1 MKENVLKT
9 HNHNPAQWRGDLEE
23 KLGYNQPSWR
33 KRMAVVAS
41 FIDSKDK
48 SVMDLGSG
56 NMQLGNILPDGCE
69 YIPVD
74 YRKTS
79 DKTIVCDF
87 NKYEFPD
94 IKADVV
100 CAIGILGYI
109 KDPEWFLEKIISCCR
124 KCIITYKGREKYDGS
139 MLYSEEIIDFLK
151 ARGWHIARRD
161 TSLDEWTLIA
171 SFEKNA
177 SNSISSI
184 CNCTGCGACA
194 NICPVHAIEMRYDD
208 NGYLKPLVNESECVH
223 CEKCSL
229 VCPALH
235 KNENLNYTSPKCYA
249 LQASDDIRRNSSSG
263 GFFSIF
269 SKHVIENG
277 GYVYGAVWDEKF
289 YCHIKEASL
298 QEEILPM
305 RYSKYVQ
312 SRTDDTFSQVENRLK
327 HGHIVLYFGCP
338 CQIAG
343 LNSYIA
349 NRGITAEE
357 KERLITVDLVCFC
370 SPSNVL
376 FKKYLEE
383 EFGIDNVKVV
393 NFRDKSAKEGWSP
406 VSYRIE
412 LEDGTVIYPEGWN
425 DPYQRAF
432 HGVLARRDTCDKCT
446 YYKFPRQGDF
456 TIGDFWGIECH
467 DNSWADGKGVS
478 VVLANNKK
486 ALGLIEQISGDFER
500 IEEVPLDWS
509 VNKGNRIGT
518 EARPSHPNKKYF
530 EYLLKTKSFREAVD
544 MAEKGKYD
552 IGLCCMF
559 NLNTGNNLSNYAL
572 YKTLT
577 DLGYAVRIITH
588 PFSDCIE
595 VKGQTVDKLARFLKS
610 PYSEYAFGKKMTEK
624 WEYYELND
632 SCNMF
637 IVGSDQL
644 WRAMFSVDYD
654 YFFLLDWVRGDKFK
668 MSYATSF
675 GTEEFEGD
683 VYCCAREAFLLKRMD
698 QISVR
703 EKSGIN
709 IITDMTERLD
719 TKVVLDPVF
728 MCDVK
733 AYEDM
738 SVVGR
743 MRLPKESYIGGY
755 LLDITRNKENL
766 LLEFADDVAEGRYV
780 AITDYPASYEGD
792 RINVLDEPAI
802 EEWVAMIRFC
812 DFFITDS
819 FHGICFAIIFK
830 KQFCVIFDR
839 DNWRGF
845 DRINS
850 ILEQFGISDRLV
862 DSGDT
867 QDVRRLMNSRIDYDP
882 VYKILEGQ
890 KEKSLD
896 YLRNTI
902 KVGRGYRGFHTDFD
916 LMLEKEYQIKM
927 EQRRIKENLRILN
940 SRMFL
945 NSLCKKGTAMSEVVG
960 FGSGVC
966 FRRNIEKLEAICR
979 IKYVCDNNPNK
990 WGKELYDGVVC
1001 ISPEKL
1007 KEMSDATVI
1016 IMVDDIGVSF
1026 EIAKQL
1032 VDMGVTDFTHIT
1044 NWNRAVDMDIRV

>member
-1 MKENVLKT
+1 MLANGIRK
-9 HNHNPAQWRGDLEE
+9 PANWRGDLEE

-56 NMQLGNILPDGCE
+56 NMQLGNTLPDGCE

-87 NKYEFPD
+87 NEYEFPD

-109 KDPEWFLEKIISCCR
+109 KDPEWFLEKIMSCCK
-124 KCIITYKGREKYDGS
+124 KCIITYKGREKYDSS
-139 MLYSEEIIDFLK
+139 MLYSEEIIEFLK
-151 ARGWHIARRD
+151 KGGWHMTRRD

-177 SNSISSI
+177 PDSISSI

-223 CEKCSL
+223 CEKCSS

-376 FKKYLEE
+376 FQKYLEE

-412 LEDGTVIYPEGWN
+412 LVDGTVIYPEGWN

-446 YYKFPRQGDF
+446 YYEFPRQGDF
-456 TIGDFWGIECH
+456 TIGDFWGIERH
-467 DNSWADGKGVS
+467 DNSWVDGKGVS
-478 VVLANNKK
+478 VVLVNNEK
-486 ALGLIEQISGDFER
+486 ASGLIEQLSGDFER
-500 IEEVPLDWS
+500 IEEVPLYWAM
-509 VNKGNRIGT
+509 NKGNRIGT
-518 EARPSHPNKKYF
+518 EARPSHPNRKYF
-530 EYLLKTKSFREAVD
+530 EYLLKTKTFREAVD

-559 NLNTGNNLSNYAL
+559 NLNTGNNLTNYAL
-572 YKTLT
+572 YKVLT
-577 DLGYAVRIITH
+577 EIGLSVLIIT
-588 PFSDCIE
+588 PSQYKQVMINDIVFNKTI
-595 VKGQTVDKLARFLKS
+595 RFLRS
-610 PYSEYAFGKKMTEK
+610 PYPDFAFAKTCSEK
-624 WEYYELND
+624 WEYYEFND
-632 SCNMF
+632 SCDIFM
-637 IVGSDQL
+637 VASDQL
-644 WRAMFSVDYD
+644 WRPLFAQEYD
-654 YFFLLDWVRGDKFK
+654 WCFLLDWVRDDKYK
-668 MSYATSF
+668 ISYSTSF

-683 VYCCAREAFLLKRMD
+683 SYSYAKEAYLLKRINK
-698 QISVR
+698 ISVR
-703 EKSGIN
+703 EKSGQKIVM
-709 IITDMTERLD
+709 DMTGKNAD
-719 TKVVLDPVF
+719 VVLDPVF
-728 MCDVK
+728 LCDVK
-733 AYEDM
+733 VYEDM
-738 SVVGR
+738 ATIGKMRIPKDSFVGA
-743 MRLPKESYIGGY
+743 Y
-755 LLDITRNKENL
+755 LLDITPKKENV
-766 LLEFADDVAEGRYV
+766 LLEISKTYTDRKYI
-780 AITDYPASYEGD
+780 AITDYANAYASEKVS
-792 RINVLDEPAI
+792 VLDDPSI
-802 EEWVAMIRFC
+802 EEWLAMIEYC
-812 DFFITDS
+812 EYFITDS
-819 FHGICFAIIFK
+819 FHGICFAIILK
-830 KQFCVIFDR
+830 KQFLAVFDKK
-839 DNWRGF
+839 NWRGY
-845 DRINS
+845 DRIKN
-850 ILEQFGISDRLV
+850 ILEMFGLSERLIESDEV
-862 DSGDT
+862 D
-867 QDVRRLMNSRIDYDP
+867 VAEKLRNNRIDYDD
-882 VYKILEGQ
+882 VYKILE
-890 KEKSLD
+890 KEKKASIE
-896 YLRNTI
+896 YLMTGI
-902 KVGRGYRGFHTDFD
+902 QMGKMYRGGYSDFD
-916 LMLEKEYQIKM
+916 LILEKEYMNGIK
-927 EQRRIKENLRILN
+927 QRKINENISCLN
-940 SRMFL
+940 SDVFL
-945 NSLCKKGTAMSEVVG
+945 NSLNRKGDTMNEIVG
-960 FGSGVC
+960 FGSGMC
-966 FRRNIEKLEAICR
+966 FRANVEKLKTICKL
-979 IKYVCDNNPNK
+979 KYVCDNDPNK
-990 WGKELYDGVVC
+990 WGKELIEGVRC
-1001 ISPEKL
+1001 ISPSAL
-1007 KEMSDATVI
+1007 KEMINPTVI
-1016 IMVDDIGVSF
+1016 IMIEDIATSF

-1032 VDMGVTDFTHIT
+1032 VDMGITSFTHIT
-1044 NWNRAVDMDIRV
+1044 NWKRGVERDD